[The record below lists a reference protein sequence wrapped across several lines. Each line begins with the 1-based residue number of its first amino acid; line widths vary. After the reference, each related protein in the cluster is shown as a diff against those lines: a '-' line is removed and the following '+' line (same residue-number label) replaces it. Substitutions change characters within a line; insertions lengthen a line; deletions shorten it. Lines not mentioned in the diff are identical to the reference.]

1 MLVVQAERT
10 QMHDPRPLVF
20 LDTSVV
26 VEYLNGKIAWLFE
39 PAALASVRYAINP
52 IVLQETLLGA
62 NTAEHPERLDAV
74 RARAEMLPVQFERA
88 QGLLSRA
95 HELRARGLHSNDVL
109 VFSSAAD
116 CNYLVTRDMMI
127 GKLGD
132 GDKPVVLLP
141 EEFHERMLAPALT

>member
-1 MLVVQAERT
+1 MVQAERT
-10 QMHDPRPLVF
+10 RMHDPRPLAF

-88 QGLLSRA
+88 QGLLPRA
-95 HELRARGLHSNDVL
+95 RELRARGLHSNDVL
-109 VFSSAAD
+109 IFSSAAD
-116 CNYLVTRDMMI
+116 CDYLVTRDAMV
-127 GKLGD
+127 GKLGNS
-132 GDKPVVLLP
+132 GKPVVLSP
-141 EEFHERMLAPALT
+141 DEFRERMQAPALT